1 MFFARARNVFSYEK
15 IINFSLFLDMK
26 ISCCFQIF
34 SIKFDDIKIKK
45 KQRICHHPLKVNCC
59 SLIGFKSYAWS

>member
-34 SIKFDDIKIKK
+34 SIKFDDKK
-45 KQRICHHPLKVNCC
+45 KKKKKKNMP
-59 SLIGFKSYAWS
+59 SPPKS